1 MAKNES
7 DKFLEDLREDKEVV
21 DGCPVRYVRE
31 VQADGTELLLDDVS
45 VTRSG

>member
-7 DKFLEDLREDKEVV
+7 DKFLEDLREDKVV

-31 VQADGTELLLDDVS
+31 VQADGTELLLGDVS
-45 VTRSG
+45 VTMNG